1 MSKPREFWIGSR
13 RIFSINEEIGV
24 HLAFSDKKPIA
35 DKDNLWHVI
44 EKSAADKLAAALE
57 HYADPSIY
65 KPTYF
70 GDDDVYDP
78 SADEA
83 EAIEALKEYRGT

>member
-24 HLAFSDKKPIA
+24 HLAFSDKKPIS

-57 HYADPSIY
+57 KFIY
-65 KPTYF
+65 YEGPQPF
-70 GDDDVYDP
+70 AV
-78 SADEA
+78 
-83 EAIEALKEYRGT
+83 EALKEYRGDT